1 MVRCSGRR
9 RRFAENASARL
20 HCFETIPQQI
30 MNRFRIR
37 LTATLVTLALCFGHG
52 YAQNRT
58 RIYIST
64 DNGHS
69 WEPADAGFPLNATV
83 NDFSV
88 FGNAIFAGTDANGVF
103 VSRDGARN
111 WKRTGQGLNE
121 NLKINA
127 VASTQEAIL
136 VGTGSDGVFASVDA
150 GRTWQPARNGLTNLQ
165 IRRLAVH
172 EDHVFAGTN
181 GGLFASDDNGNS
193 WSHLT
198 GTGQING
205 ITILKG
211 NIYVADL
218 QGVILSTNR
227 GRTWRRILETEVP
240 HNLSN
245 DGASVFAMLY
255 NDGVKKTDDEGATWI
270 NAQVGLPADLS
281 QYTFQILHA
290 DGVLFAGQWNG
301 IYISTDS
308 GASWSP
314 ISQLPPN
321 QPITDLIRLGDETIV
336 AGAGL
341 TPEE

>member
-1 MVRCSGRR
+1 
-9 RRFAENASARL
+9 
-20 HCFETIPQQI
+20 
-30 MNRFRIR
+30 MNRYRR
-37 LTATLVTLALCFGHG
+37 HLTATLLTLALCFGHG
-52 YAQNRT
+52 YAQKQA
-58 RIYIST
+58 RIYISA

-69 WEPADAGFPLNATV
+69 WEPADAGFPLDATV

-88 FGNAIFAGTDANGVF
+88 FGNTIVAGTDANGVL
-103 VSRDGARN
+103 VSHDGG
-111 WKRTGQGLNE
+111 WSWMRTNKGLKDNV
-121 NLKINA
+121 KINA

-150 GRTWQPARNGLTNLQ
+150 GETWQPARNGLTNLQ

-172 EDHVFAGTN
+172 EGHVFAGTN
-181 GGLFASDDNGNS
+181 GGLFVSDDGGNS

-218 QGVILSTNR
+218 EGVILSTNR

-255 NDGVKKTDDEGATWI
+255 NEGVTKTDDEGATWI
-270 NAQVGLPADLS
+270 SAQAGLPADLS

-290 DGVLFAGQWNG
+290 NGVLFAGQWTG
-301 IYISTDS
+301 IYISTDR

-314 ISQLPPN
+314 ISQLPPS
-321 QPITDLIRLGDETIV
+321 QSITDLIQIGEGTIL

-341 TPEE
+341 IPEE